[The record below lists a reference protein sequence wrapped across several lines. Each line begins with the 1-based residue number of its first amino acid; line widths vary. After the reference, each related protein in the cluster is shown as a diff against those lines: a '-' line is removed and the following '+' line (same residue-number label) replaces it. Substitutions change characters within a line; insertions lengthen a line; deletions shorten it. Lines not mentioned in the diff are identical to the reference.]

1 MKTVQDLKMEL
12 NEVLKYT
19 QAEMKMKLNNQVTK
33 VKLKGNSYK
42 EMNKVEDRIS
52 RVKDRE
58 FSIITKK

>member
-12 NEVLKYT
+12 NEVLTYT
-19 QAEMKMKLNNQVTK
+19 QPEMKMKLNNQVTK

-52 RVKDRE
+52 RVKARV
-58 FSIITKK
+58 FSINKK

>member
-1 MKTVQDLKMEL
+1 MEL

-58 FSIITKK
+58 FSIITKNSKN